1 MRYLCM
7 KSDLQLGVTSPL
19 SIANTEPL
27 EHAEPI
33 KRRVPSHMALGL
45 KNSHCL
51 QASGSLGA
59 VLEQG
64 YAAARAA
71 VRNANGLRTMLS
83 LVQSRPSTS
92 SVQPAVLTKLRAL
105 AAQALLG
112 LAQDPNI
119 CHTLTKLQVLGVS
132 SCRCLSVARCR
143 F

>member
-1 MRYLCM
+1 M
-7 KSDLQLGVTSPL
+7 
-19 SIANTEPL
+19 
-27 EHAEPI
+27 
-33 KRRVPSHMALGL
+33 
-45 KNSHCL
+45 
-51 QASGSLGA
+51 QASGALGS

-119 CHTLTKLQVLGVS
+119 CHTLTKLQVPGVVYS
-132 SCRCLSVARCR
+132 
-143 F
+143 